1 MQKIS
6 LWFSALISFGMVQ
19 LIRAF
24 TIGSVLP
31 AGTGGTQVAD
41 TLNIPQAIKFAFSQA
56 AYVFGVNAG
65 PEHLNGCPWSESPM
79 WVKGLIA
86 GADAVLLIMV
96 LAFLVRFVTEK
107 QKNTDGSCCLTPCFS

>member
-1 MQKIS
+1 MAHATPLLLLALMVKNAKIS
-6 LWFSALISFGMVQ
+6 LWFSVLISFGMVQ

-65 PEHLNGCPWSESPM
+65 LEHLNGCPWSESPM

-86 GADAVLLIMV
+86 GADAVL
-96 LAFLVRFVTEK
+96 
-107 QKNTDGSCCLTPCFS
+107 